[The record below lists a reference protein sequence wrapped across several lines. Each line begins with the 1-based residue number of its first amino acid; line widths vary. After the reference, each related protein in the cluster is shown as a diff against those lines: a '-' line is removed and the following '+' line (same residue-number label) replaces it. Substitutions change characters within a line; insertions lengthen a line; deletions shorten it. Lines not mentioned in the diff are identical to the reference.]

1 MAHSRSVAE
10 TDMARAHHQPF
21 SSFVVATAQ
30 ESWFNDYGRAA
41 FFTEAPEKTD
51 QEIAASLASTAPQST
66 SASPQLSSLPNQSPQ
81 RAKSV
86 SASPLKASG
95 QVAPQSSLS
104 NQSPQRAKS
113 LSASPLKASG
123 QVALATTGLG
133 IQQADQSGACSPQRA
148 PSTKQ
153 PALSSSPPTK
163 HQSGK
168 QSKVALPKWLDQDG
182 DGQLTQED
190 LARRPEVETP
200 DPYRAAAA
208 RARRVQQELRE
219 TQSFRHAAGSDGKIN
234 AAELQVILGLDTIEE
249 AAEIIAR
256 LDADG
261 DGDLDL
267 NEASD
272 LMSLRAKLD
281 AAEGAESPTKS
292 EAEQARAAARAA
304 ATMARK
310 VQVDVQTF
318 VEQLSP
324 PRPAKS
330 AAKVTP
336 GAPPSGT
343 AAPETAISRTEALSG
358 QHVTKAVFRL
368 RNMQGNMIW
377 RIGKISTG
385 EPPTIEGDPIAEYY
399 VDKDM
404 PEAEAVAK
412 GFLPFKSTPMQETVY
427 TG

>member
-1 MAHSRSVAE
+1 MAGAQ
-10 TDMARAHHQPF
+10 HQGKPF

-41 FFTEAPEKTD
+41 FFTEAPDKAD

-66 SASPQLSSLPNQSPQ
+66 SASPQRARSSLP
-81 RAKSV
+81 
-86 SASPLKASG
+86 
-95 QVAPQSSLS
+95 

-123 QVALATTGLG
+123 QVALATTGRG
-133 IQQADQSGACSPQRA
+133 IQQADQSGAYSPQRA
-148 PSTKQ
+148 PFTKH
-153 PALSSSPPTK
+153 PALSSSSSTR
-163 HQSGK
+163 HQSGM

-219 TQSFRHAAGSDGKIN
+219 TQSFRHAAGGDGKIN
-234 AAELQVILGLDTIEE
+234 ATELQVILGLDTIEE

-261 DGDLDL
+261 NGDLDL

-272 LMSLRAKLD
+272 LLSLRAKLFN
-281 AAEGAESPTKS
+281 AAEGADSPTKS

-318 VEQLSP
+318 VERLSP

-336 GAPPSGT
+336 GATPSGT

-377 RIGKISTG
+377 RIGKMSTT
-385 EPPTIEGDPIAEYY
+385 EPPTIEGDPIVEYY
-399 VDKDM
+399 VDKEM

>member
-1 MAHSRSVAE
+1 
-10 TDMARAHHQPF
+10 MARGAHHQDKTF

-66 SASPQLSSLPNQSPQ
+66 SASPQLTRRNQSPQ

-412 GFLPFKSTPMQETVY
+412 GFLPFKSTPMQETVH